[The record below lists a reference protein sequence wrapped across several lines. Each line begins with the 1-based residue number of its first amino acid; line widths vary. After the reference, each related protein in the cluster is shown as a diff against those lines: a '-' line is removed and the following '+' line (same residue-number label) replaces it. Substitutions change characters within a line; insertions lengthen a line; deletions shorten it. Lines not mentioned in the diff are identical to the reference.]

1 MSNKWLRYLAFL
13 RLFLRQVL
21 GVRNKHK
28 SLGRVQSSEILNVP
42 FKMRFL
48 IKGFKNIP
56 VNRRLLFTL
65 NNQHL

>member
-1 MSNKWLRYLAFL
+1 MVEVLSLPTS
-13 RLFLRQVL
+13 LFKAST
-21 GVRNKHK
+21 GCRNKHK

-48 IKGFKNIP
+48 IEGFKNIP